1 MTACP
6 LISGRWV
13 DFANGGNINTI
24 GNAPRM
30 RAAGRVG
37 GRFRESLGRDGVEKA
52 DLGGGV
58 DDADEEKIETQEAG
72 NGRQLLIGG
81 PVQVRR
87 RRANKARQGRET
99 YEEINGCEGQAGS
112 FRSNGCVM
120 MRGWPIA
127 TVEDSSPPRA

>member
-1 MTACP
+1 M
-6 LISGRWV
+6 
-13 DFANGGNINTI
+13 GGLK
-24 GNAPRM
+24 
-30 RAAGRVG
+30 RAWG
-37 GRFRESLGRDGVEKA
+37 EKA
-52 DLGGGV
+52 LKKADWGGGV
-58 DDADEEKIETQEAG
+58 DDEDEEKIESQEAG

-127 TVEDSSPPRA
+127 TIEDSSPPQA